1 MYTSS
6 HCILHRHAQVANKT
20 PYLLIYVFD
29 NEVHILYIIKAWPL
43 NSRLFKL
50 LCNDM
55 GSEYETLTFRTDFCW
70 PTSDKAVMAVFQR
83 RKKLHFF
90 SPKQKKD

>member
-1 MYTSS
+1 
-6 HCILHRHAQVANKT
+6 
-20 PYLLIYVFD
+20 
-29 NEVHILYIIKAWPL
+29 
-43 NSRLFKL
+43 
-50 LCNDM
+50 M
-55 GSEYETLTFRTDFCW
+55 GSEYETLNFHTDFCW